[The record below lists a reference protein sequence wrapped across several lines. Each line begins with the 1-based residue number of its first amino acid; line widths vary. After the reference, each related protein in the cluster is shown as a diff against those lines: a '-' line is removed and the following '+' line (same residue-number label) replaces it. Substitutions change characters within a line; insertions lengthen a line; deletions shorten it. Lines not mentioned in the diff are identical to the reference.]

1 MVDLMELS
9 QRSESSIALE
19 AEETEKKNHRIGLM
33 KNDG

>member
-19 AEETEKKNHRIGLM
+19 AEETEKKITGS
-33 KNDG
+33 G